1 MIAPTT
7 ATLEDAVAEL
17 VAAGSGVDYNSVL
30 SGNKGTPVPDE
41 LFASL
46 VLIHQAIE
54 GVPATVMSLASDEA
68 DLDALTIATVRG
80 RYSVQWFR
88 TGAHNA
94 AARLSVWVWSP
105 EGVAQAQKSDLT
117 VLRVSDVRHL
127 DDVVSGAWE
136 ERAGLDIDVG
146 YTQKI
151 DQTVGRLKAAPIEV
165 GAGGSTETI
174 TVEV

>member
-1 MIAPTT
+1 MIAPT
-7 ATLEDAVAEL
+7 AASLEDAVAEL

-30 SGNKGTPVPDE
+30 SGNKGIPVPDS

-46 VLIHQAIE
+46 VLIHQATE
-54 GVPATVMSLASDEA
+54 GIPATLMSLASDGA
-68 DLDALTIATVRG
+68 DLNAPTVATVRG

-88 TGAHNA
+88 TGAHDA
-94 AARLSVWVWSP
+94 ANRLSVWVWSP
-105 EGVAQAQKSDLT
+105 EGVAQAQGADLT
-117 VLRVSDVRHL
+117 VLRVSDVRQL

-136 ERAGLDIDVG
+136 ERAGLDIEVG

-165 GAGGSTETI
+165 GTGGSTETI

>member
-1 MIAPTT
+1 MIAPAT

-17 VAAGSGVDYNSVL
+17 VAAGSGLDYNSVL
-30 SGNKGTPVPDE
+30 SGNKGTPVPDG

-54 GVPATVMSLASDEA
+54 GIPATVMSLASGEA

-88 TGAHNA
+88 TGAHDA
-94 AARLSVWVWSP
+94 ATRLSVWVWSP

-117 VLRVSDVRHL
+117 VLRVSDVRQL
-127 DDVVSGAWE
+127 DDVVSEAWE

-151 DQTVGRLKAAPIEV
+151 DQAVGRLKAAPIEV

>member
-7 ATLEDAVAEL
+7 SRLEDAVAEV

-30 SGNKGTPVPDE
+30 SGNKGTPVPDG

-54 GVPATVMSLASDEA
+54 GVPATVMSLAPGGA
-68 DLDALTIATVRG
+68 DLDAPTIATVRG

-88 TGAHNA
+88 TGAHDA
-94 AARLSVWVWSP
+94 ATRLSVWVWSP
-105 EGVAQAQKSDLT
+105 EGVAQAQQADLT
-117 VLRVSDVRHL
+117 VLRVSDVRQL

-136 ERAGLDIDVG
+136 ERAGLDIEVG

>member
-7 ATLEDAVAEL
+7 ASLEDTVAEL

-30 SGNKGTPVPDE
+30 SGNKGTPVPDG

-46 VLIHQAIE
+46 VLIHQDIE

-117 VLRVSDVRHL
+117 VLRISDVRQL

>member
-1 MIAPTT
+1 M
-7 ATLEDAVAEL
+7 AEL

-30 SGNKGTPVPDE
+30 SANKGTPVPDG

-54 GVPATVMSLASDEA
+54 GIPATVMSLAPGGA
-68 DLDALTIATVRG
+68 DLDAPTIATVRG

-88 TGAHNA
+88 TGAHDA
-94 AARLSVWVWSP
+94 ATRLSVWAWSP
-105 EGVAQAQKSDLT
+105 EGVAQAQKANLT
-117 VLRVSDVRHL
+117 VLRVSDVRQL

-136 ERAGLDIDVG
+136 QRAGLDIDVG
-146 YTQKI
+146 YTQRI
-151 DQTVGRLKAAPIEV
+151 DQTVDYLKAAPIEI

>member
-7 ATLEDAVAEL
+7 QSLERTIRGL
-17 VAAGSGVDYNSVL
+17 VAAGSDLESSRVRP
-30 SGNKGTPVPDE
+30 GNQGGAVPNG

-46 VLIHQAIE
+46 VLIHQDIE
-54 GVPATVMSLASDEA
+54 GIPATVMSLASDGA
-68 DLDALTIATVRG
+68 DLNAPTVATVRG

-88 TGAHNA
+88 TGAHDA
-94 AARLSVWVWSP
+94 ARRLSVWVWSP
-105 EGVAQAQKSDLT
+105 EGVAQAQQADLT
-117 VLRVSDVRHL
+117 VLRVSDVRQL

-146 YTQKI
+146 YTQRI
-151 DQTVGRLKAAPIEV
+151 DQTVDYLKAVPIEI
-165 GAGGSTETI
+165 GAGGSTETS

>member
-1 MIAPTT
+1 MG
-7 ATLEDAVAEL
+7 EL

-30 SGNKGTPVPDE
+30 SGNKGTPVPDG

-54 GVPATVMSLASDEA
+54 GVPATVMSLASGGT

-88 TGAHNA
+88 TGAHDA
-94 AARLSVWVWSP
+94 ATRLSVWVWSP
-105 EGVAQAQKSDLT
+105 EGVAQAQQADLT
-117 VLRVSDVRHL
+117 VLRVSDVRQL

-146 YTQKI
+146 YTQRT
-151 DQTVGRLKAAPIEV
+151 DQTVDYLKAAPIEA

>member
-7 ATLEDAVAEL
+7 QSLERAIRGL
-17 VAAGSGVDYNSVL
+17 VAAGSDLESRWVRP
-30 SGNKGTPVPDE
+30 GNQGGAVPND
-41 LFASL
+41 LFATV
-46 VLIHQAIE
+46 VLIHQDIE
-54 GVPATVMSLASDEA
+54 GIPATVMSLASDEA

-80 RYSVQWFR
+80 RYSVQWFH
-88 TGAHNA
+88 TGAHDA
-94 AARLSVWVWSP
+94 AKRLSVWVWSP

-117 VLRVSDVRHL
+117 VLRVSDVRQL

-165 GAGGSTETI
+165 GAGGNTETI

>member
-1 MIAPTT
+1 MG
-7 ATLEDAVAEL
+7 EL
-17 VAAGSGVDYNSVL
+17 VAAGSGLDYNSVL
-30 SGNKGTPVPDE
+30 SGNKGTSVPDG

-54 GVPATVMSLASDEA
+54 GIPATVMSLAPDGA
-68 DLDALTIATVRG
+68 DLDAPTIATVRG

-88 TGAHNA
+88 TGAHDA
-94 AARLSVWVWSP
+94 ATRLSVWVWSP

-117 VLRVSDVRHL
+117 VLRVSDVRQL

-146 YTQKI
+146 YTQRV
-151 DQTVGRLKAAPIEV
+151 DQTVDYLKAAPIEI
-165 GAGGSTETI
+165 GAGVRTETN

>member
-1 MIAPTT
+1 MIAPAT

-30 SGNKGTPVPDE
+30 SGNKGIPVPDS

-46 VLIHQAIE
+46 VLIHQVIE
-54 GVPATVMSLASDEA
+54 GMPATVMSLAPGGA
-68 DLDALTIATVRG
+68 DLNAPTVATVRG

-88 TGAHNA
+88 TGAHDA
-94 AARLSVWVWSP
+94 ATRLSVWAWSP

-117 VLRVSDVRHL
+117 VLRVSDVRQL

-146 YTQKI
+146 YTQRI
-151 DQTVGRLKAAPIEV
+151 DQTVDYLKAAPIEV